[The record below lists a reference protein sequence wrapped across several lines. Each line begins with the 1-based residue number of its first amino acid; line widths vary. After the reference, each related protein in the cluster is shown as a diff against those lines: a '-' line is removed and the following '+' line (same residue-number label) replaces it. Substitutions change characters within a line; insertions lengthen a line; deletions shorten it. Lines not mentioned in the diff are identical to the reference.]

1 MKLIKKINNNF
12 KIVKI
17 IQVNVI
23 RKTTIVL
30 NTHFTLQECDTQY
43 NL

>member
-1 MKLIKKINNNF
+1 MKLIQKINKKF

-17 IQVNVI
+17 IQVNVS
-23 RKTTIVL
+23 RKITNVL
-30 NTHFTLQECDTQY
+30 NTHFILQECDTQY